1 VLVRYMELYKE
12 DLEVQL
18 PLIEALHRIF
28 SLPLCCWL
36 HAIKSRDA
44 NNNTSS
50 SAHGGEEPLP
60 AAVRRA
66 LHTSP
71 QMQADNEA
79 NSKTTALE
87 RVPLDPAMSFS
98 SLCSP
103 SRRMQR
109 YKYQRSG
116 DSDGWLCIRPLLGE
130 HVLEGA
136 CDVCVPALLRMVAA
150 QSTEIVLLRAVLA
163 VLLAITRLVGDGRY
177 LHSICETVST
187 RLRTPVVCSPMLT
200 QSPQH
205 LQILSNEIADEMT
218 PPSSA
223 AASATS
229 RRAGVLQPE
238 QLFTSSGLARTR
250 AHLMHLTVDTSI
262 EAEEEAPLEN
272 GDNDESDWDD
282 WSEDEDVAAVERFVH
297 AFTCFPGVVLDTLLY
312 AYFSFFKLLG
322 KSSSTSHT
330 MYLPAYMYVH
340 INAHMHILTTTEI
353 SNSDPGVP

>member
-44 NNNTSS
+44 SNSTSS
-50 SAHGGEEPLP
+50 SVHGGEEQSS

-66 LHTSP
+66 LHISP
-71 QMQADNEA
+71 QMQADSEA
-79 NSKTTALE
+79 SPKTAVLE
-87 RVPLDPAMSFS
+87 RVPLDPSVSFA

-116 DSDGWLCIRPLLGE
+116 DAEGWLCIRPLLGE

-136 CDVCVPALLRMVAA
+136 CDVCVPALLRMVVA

-177 LHSICETVST
+177 LLSICETVST
-187 RLRTPVVCSPMLT
+187 RLRTPIVCSPMLT

-205 LQILSNEIADEMT
+205 LQILSNEIADDMT
-218 PPSSA
+218 SSSPTA
-223 AASATS
+223 AVVTS
-229 RRAGVLQPE
+229 RRAGALQPE
-238 QLFTSSGLARTR
+238 QLFTSNGLARSR

-262 EAEEEAPLEN
+262 EAEDEAPFEN

-282 WSEDEDVAAVERFVH
+282 WSEDEDVAAVER
-297 AFTCFPGVVLDTLLY
+297 CVLH
-312 AYFSFFKLLG
+312 SFL
-322 KSSSTSHT
+322 SW
-330 MYLPAYMYVH
+330 
-340 INAHMHILTTTEI
+340 
-353 SNSDPGVP
+353 